1 MQTFVCN
8 KFDQYR
14 CSQSQN
20 FEIYFAKCN
29 NFSGSGSSLTHTN
42 IQRDFIPQSALTFL
56 LYFFITYF
64 FQLIYFRKREK
75 TERGMEGKGEE
86 QGVRRREEGR
96 EGGKEE

>member
-1 MQTFVCN
+1 MQTFVCD

-29 NFSGSGSSLTHTN
+29 NFSGSGSSLMHTN
-42 IQRDFIPQSALTFL
+42 IQKGFYSSKRSHVSII
-56 LYFFITYF
+56 FFITYF

-75 TERGMEGKGEE
+75 DRKRNGGKGGK
-86 QGVRRREEGR
+86 QGERRREEGR